1 MRKTTLVILLGAL
14 LSIPASANQGRKS
27 FVEDWQGK
35 RVGIKRT
42 LFTLVYD
49 EHGRLGKTSRSRR
62 EGLTVVTP
70 SSGVFLRFDG
80 RDSEEYI
87 VSSDPEQMID
97 QINVTYRR
105 TSSLDAG
112 FFQRIEPSVVA
123 RYEPG
128 GMLVVKQVRIDRDR
142 VRLVFAKSA
151 DDEAANADEIA
162 TELTIQWPIALSS
175 GLAER
180 PQIEALIRQFVYTII
195 ETR

>member
-1 MRKTTLVILLGAL
+1 MRKTTLVILFGAL

-80 RDSEEYI
+80 RDSEEDI

-105 TSSLDAG
+105 TSSLDVG

-151 DDEAANADEIA
+151 DDEAANADEVA

>member
-1 MRKTTLVILLGAL
+1 MRKTTLVILFGAL

-27 FVEDWQGK
+27 FIEDWQGK

-49 EHGRLGKTSRSRR
+49 EHGRLGKTYRSRR

-80 RDSEEYI
+80 RDSEEDI

-105 TSSLDAG
+105 TSSLDVG

-151 DDEAANADEIA
+151 DDEAANADEVA

>member
-1 MRKTTLVILLGAL
+1 MRKTTLVILFGAL

-49 EHGRLGKTSRSRR
+49 EHGRLGKISRSRR

-80 RDSEEYI
+80 RDSEEDI

-105 TSSLDAG
+105 TSSLDVG

-128 GMLVVKQVRIDRDR
+128 GMLMVKQVRIDRDR

-151 DDEAANADEIA
+151 DDEAANADEVA